1 MKNGIAVLRTF
12 LTLAAPYFRSE
23 EKWRARTLLLGV
35 IVAEFGV
42 VYALVAFN
50 HWNAYFFNAIQD
62 KDWVDFRFSLLL
74 FAGIVLWVAVAY
86 LAQFYFGQMLILN
99 WRRWMTKQFVS
110 RWMADGRH
118 YRMRVLGHDV
128 DNTHLRIANDILIF
142 MQKTHDIGYNLLG
155 SFIALLS
162 FSYILWGLSSV
173 APLVVFGVNLSFPG
187 WLFWVAFV
195 YASTATL
202 IAHVIGKP
210 LIGYNFNQQRFESD
224 YRFAITRAWDHSEP
238 IALMRGEKIERQE
251 LDTRFGNLVRN
262 WTRLIRRQ
270 SGLTFFTQ
278 GISQFSAIFPTII
291 MAPAFFLG
299 AIPLGSLIQGG
310 LAFQRVDFAFGFLM
324 HFYAKIAEWKASMD
338 RIVQLNAALTKT
350 DGPQEAAQIAI
361 DDHHEGALDVENL
374 VVTLPSGVAIASL
387 DKLSLRPGDSTL
399 IAGPSG
405 SGKSTIQR
413 ALAGIWTL
421 GTGKLALP
429 HDDVLAM
436 PQRFYFPLGSLKGV
450 ITYPTPEDEVDDAKL
465 RDILQQ
471 VGLGY
476 LAGRLNE
483 DAEWGSMLS
492 GGEQQR
498 VAFARAILRDPA
510 ILMLDDSTSN
520 LDGDTTK
527 QMYQALGKN
536 LPQTMIISLARTDA
550 LRTLHKD
557 TVVLQPAAAHAT

>member
-1 MKNGIAVLRTF
+1 MKQVIEVLRTF
-12 LTLAAPYFRSE
+12 IALAAPYFRSE
-23 EKWRARTLLLGV
+23 EKWRARSLLLGV

-50 HWNAYFFNAIQD
+50 HWNAFFFNAVQD
-62 KDWVDFRFSLLL
+62 RDWADFRYAL
-74 FAGIVLWVAVAY
+74 FLFGGIVLWTAIATM
-86 LAQFYFGQMLILN
+86 AQFYFGQTLIMN
-99 WRRWMTKQFVS
+99 WRRWMTAQFVD

-155 SFIALLS
+155 SFIALIS

-173 APLVVFGVNLSFPG
+173 APLVIFNLNLSFPG
-187 WLFWVAFV
+187 YLFWIAFA

-202 IAHVIGKP
+202 IAHLIGKP
-210 LIGYNFNQQRFESD
+210 LIGFNFNQQRFESD

-238 IALMRGEKIERQE
+238 IALMRGEKIERQA
-251 LDTRFGNLVRN
+251 LATRFGNLVRN
-262 WTRLIRRQ
+262 WTLLIRRQ
-270 SGLTFFTQ
+270 SGLTFFTS
-278 GISQFSAIFPTII
+278 GISQFSLVFPTLV
-291 MAPAFFLG
+291 MSPAFFMG
-299 AIPLGSLIQGG
+299 AIPLGSLMQGA

-338 RIVQLNAALTKT
+338 RIVQLDAALSAT
-350 DGPQEAAQIAI
+350 DTAQASGQIAI
-361 DDHHEGALDVENL
+361 DDHHEGALDVEKL
-374 VVTLPSGVAIASL
+374 AVTLPSGTAIASL
-387 DKLSLRPGDSTL
+387 DKLALRPGDTTL

-413 ALAGIWTL
+413 ALAGVWPL
-421 GTGKLALP
+421 GRGKVALP

-436 PQRFYFPLGSLKGV
+436 PQRFYFPLGSLKSV

-465 RDILQQ
+465 NDVLHQ
-471 VGLGY
+471 VGLGH
-476 LAGRLNE
+476 LAERMKE
-483 DAEWGSMLS
+483 EAEWGSMLS

-510 ILMLDDSTSN
+510 ILLLDDTTSN
-520 LDGDTTK
+520 LDGDATK
-527 QMYQALGKN
+527 QMYQALRKN
-536 LPQTMIISLARTDA
+536 IPEAMIISLARTDA
-550 LRTLHKD
+550 LRTLHKNL
-557 TVVLQPAAAHAT
+557 VALQPASAHAT

>member
-1 MKNGIAVLRTF
+1 MKQALQVLRTF
-12 LTLAAPYFRSE
+12 LALAAPYFRSE

-62 KDWVDFRFSLLL
+62 RDWEDFRYALFLL
-74 FAGIVLWVAVAY
+74 AGIVLWTAVATM
-86 LAQFYFGQMLILN
+86 AQFYFGQSLIMN
-99 WRRWMTKQFVS
+99 WRRWMTAQFVN

-155 SFIALLS
+155 SFIALVS
-162 FSYILWGLSSV
+162 FSYILWGLSAV

-187 WLFWVAFV
+187 YLFWIAFA
-195 YASTATL
+195 YATTATL

-210 LIGYNFNQQRFESD
+210 LIALNFNQQRFESD

-238 IALMRGEKIERQE
+238 IALMRGEKIERE
-251 LDTRFGNLVRN
+251 ALGTRFANLVRN
-262 WTRLIRRQ
+262 WTRLIHRQ
-270 SGLTFFTQ
+270 SGLTFFTA
-278 GISQFSAIFPTII
+278 GISQFSAVFPTIV
-291 MAPAFFLG
+291 MSPAFFMG
-299 AIPLGSLIQGG
+299 AIPLGSLMQGA

-338 RIVQLNAALTKT
+338 RIVQLDAALVRT
-350 DGPQEAAQIAI
+350 DGKQATAQIAI

-374 VVTLPSGVAIASL
+374 AVTLPSGVSIATL
-387 DKLSLRPGDSTL
+387 DRLSLRPGDTTL
-399 IAGPSG
+399 IAGASG
-405 SGKSTIQR
+405 SGKSVIQR
-413 ALAGIWTL
+413 ALAGIWPL
-421 GTGKLALP
+421 GRGKLALP

-450 ITYPTPEDEVDDAKL
+450 ITYPTPENEVDDGRL
-465 RDILQQ
+465 RDVLHQ
-471 VGLGY
+471 VGLDH
-476 LAGRLNE
+476 LAGRMNE
-483 DAEWGSMLS
+483 EAEWGSMLS

-520 LDGDTTK
+520 LDGDATK
-527 QMYQALGKN
+527 QMYEALGRN
-536 LPQTMIISLARTDA
+536 LPDAMIISLTRTDA
-550 LRTLHKD
+550 LRTLHKNL
-557 TVVLQPAAAHAT
+557 VALQPAAARAT